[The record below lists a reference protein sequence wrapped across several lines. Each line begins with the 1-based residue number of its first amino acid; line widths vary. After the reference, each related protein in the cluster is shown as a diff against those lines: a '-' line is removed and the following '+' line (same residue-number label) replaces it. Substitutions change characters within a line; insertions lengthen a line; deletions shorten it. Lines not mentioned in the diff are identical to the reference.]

1 MQRRTLIRKQA
12 TRTEREQ
19 ILDDY
24 RRSGLTQREFAL
36 RAGIAL
42 STLQRW
48 LGEAGKSKVNSQG
61 PAFIPV
67 ANLLSESSGSVC
79 NRLRLP
85 GGMIGMGRENWISCV
100 AFQFHFGARIL
111 NGE

>member
-12 TRTEREQ
+12 TGIEREQ

-24 RRSGLTQREFAL
+24 PRSGLTQREFAL
-36 RAGIAL
+36 RAGIGL

-48 LGEAGKSKVNSQG
+48 LGEVGKSKVNSQG

-67 ANLLSESSGSVC
+67 ANLLSESSDC
-79 NRLRLP
+79 ACYRLRLP
-85 GGMIGMGRENWISCV
+85 GGMIVEAPLGFRSRELRDLLEVI
-100 AFQFHFGARIL
+100 QTL
-111 NGE
+111 